1 MAYRSQR
8 LAALVQR
15 IVGDAI
21 VNRLSDPRISRLTSV
36 TRVEVS
42 PDQLR
47 ATAFVS
53 VIGTEAEA
61 RTTMAG
67 LESARGTVQTRLAR
81 QLDIR
86 QCPEL
91 QFSLDRGFKVGLQTL
106 SELDRVRA
114 DAPATDRSGAN
125 ENAAPQGADEAPEA
139 DDPGAAQ

>member
-8 LAALVQR
+8 LAALIQR

-21 VNRLSDPRISRLTSV
+21 VNRLADPRISPLTSV

-42 PDQLR
+42 PDLLR

-53 VIGTEAEA
+53 VMGTEAEA

-67 LESARGTVQTRLAR
+67 LESARGMVQSRLAR

-91 QFSLDRGFKVGLQTL
+91 RFSLDRGFKVGLQTL
-106 SELDRVRA
+106 SELDRVMA
-114 DAPATDRSGAN
+114 DAPAADGSGAN
-125 ENAAPQGADEAPEA
+125 ENAVPQCADETLEA

>member
-1 MAYRSQR
+1 MSYRSQR

-21 VNRLSDPRISRLTSV
+21 VNRLADPRISPLTSV

-42 PDQLR
+42 PDLLR
-47 ATAFVS
+47 ATAFIS
-53 VIGTEAEA
+53 VMGTEAEA

-67 LESARGTVQTRLAR
+67 LESARGLVQTRLAR

-91 QFSLDRGFKVGLQTL
+91 RFSLDRGFKVGLQTL
-106 SELDRVRA
+106 SELDRVMP
-114 DAPATDRSGAN
+114 DAPATDRAGAD
-125 ENAAPQGADEAPEA
+125 ENALPQGAEGAPQA
-139 DDPGAAQ
+139 DDPGAAE

>member
-1 MAYRSQR
+1 MSYRSQR

-21 VNRLSDPRISRLTSV
+21 VNRLADPRISCLTSV

-42 PDQLR
+42 PDLLR
-47 ATAFVS
+47 VTAFIS
-53 VIGTEAEA
+53 VIGTEAQA

-67 LESARGTVQTRLAR
+67 LESARGLVQTRLAR

-91 QFSLDRGFKVGLQTL
+91 RFSLDRGFKVGLQTL
-106 SELDRVRA
+106 SELDRVMA
-114 DAPATDRSGAN
+114 DAPPTDRSGAD
-125 ENAAPQGADEAPEA
+125 ENAVPQGAEEAPQA
-139 DDPGAAQ
+139 DDPGAAE